1 MSPISALCRDTA
13 VNEAEVMHVLVSP
26 AWWATKL
33 FQEHLQR
40 WAQLQRSGVGA
51 EAQLLKEKAH
61 NNYKGR
67 DRNAM
72 GA

>member
-13 VNEAEVMHVLVSP
+13 VNEAEVMRVLVSP

-33 FQEHLQR
+33 FQEHLRR

-51 EAQLLKEKAH
+51 VAQLLKAKVH
-61 NNYKGR
+61 NNYKGQ
-67 DRNAM
+67 DRSAT